1 MGSGRVFCDGGGGAV
16 AACTA
21 GAGGAGGARIR
32 LGLPGREFAAD
43 LSATRRHQFMAARA
57 TWSDY
62 ACVGAAAFLAFS
74 AGHALVAPGNVPEVT
89 VSPMEIDLGR
99 VAVGQSA
106 GGIFTL
112 GNAGSA
118 RLIVRNVKSSCECGV
133 PSLPRRDLMPGDSET
148 LTIVFQPSAAGFHRH
163 QILIQTNDP
172 KRPSVVV
179 TLAGTGIQ

>member
-1 MGSGRVFCDGGGGAV
+1 M
-16 AACTA
+16 
-21 GAGGAGGARIR
+21 
-32 LGLPGREFAAD
+32 
-43 LSATRRHQFMAARA
+43 
-57 TWSDY
+57 Y

-89 VSPMEIDLGR
+89 VYPQEIDLGR

-106 GGIFTL
+106 GGVFTL

-133 PSLPRRDLMPGDSET
+133 PSLPRRDLMPGESEA
-148 LTIVFQPSAAGFHRH
+148 LTIVFQPSAAGFRRH

-172 KRPSVVV
+172 RRPSVVV